1 MQWCDTNNHARERAR
16 RQSGPPTAL
25 TLPDRALTWNG
36 RALFSWRI
44 DRRAT
49 RLDEQFVPRASRSG
63 WLCVSRVRFL
73 AASAARR
80 TRWRASAV
88 SPCFEITSGILLDA
102 PRRELPSGAR
112 RALSAR
118 TRSRNPENQV
128 PPLSLPRRLTRV
140 LSTQVLVL
148 TVWSWLSVESF
159 RLSGAR
165 RASSSGSRVG
175 DEELTSAT
183 RSSHIIRRA
192 TNGGNLG
199 IRDDPRRVLPSGL
212 ALRFGARTSTVRRRM
227 MSGRPGRRTAQVACA
242 SRIENADGARRVAA
256 MPGCC
261 AASRARRRR
270 AVVSSCNS
278 ASAMLRPGPWLQ

>member
-1 MQWCDTNNHARERAR
+1 MQWCRTNNHARERAR

-118 TRSRNPENQV
+118 TRSRNPENPV
-128 PPLSLPRRLTRV
+128 PSRSFPRRLTRV

-183 RSSHIIRRA
+183 RSSHIVRRA
-192 TNGGNLG
+192 TNGWWQFGNSRRSSASASVWSCSPVG
-199 IRDDPRRVLPSGL
+199 RAHVHGATSHDAWTPRS
-212 ALRFGARTSTVRRRM
+212 SN
-227 MSGRPGRRTAQVACA
+227 CA
-242 SRIENADGARRVAA
+242 SGVRIANRKRGWRA
-256 MPGCC
+256 
-261 AASRARRRR
+261 ARRRDARLLCCVSR
-270 AVVSSCNS
+270 APTSGGSVE
-278 ASAMLRPGPWLQ
+278 L